1 MHARLTPG
9 FHSSYPF
16 AGIMI
21 GPINALTAEVVC
33 PLTPTGTILPEIS
46 RFYRL
51 PTAVTTS
58 IFTLNA
64 DDYRGQ
70 RFRAGLGGMEVFEP
84 PSIGNGKRAWLLQSR
99 GRIVTISLVCATL
112 TELR

>member
-1 MHARLTPG
+1 LAGLKAFIWSQSVHARLTPG

-21 GPINALTAEVVC
+21 GQINALTAEVVC

-58 IFTLNA
+58 DI
-64 DDYRGQ
+64 Y
-70 RFRAGLGGMEVFEP
+70 
-84 PSIGNGKRAWLLQSR
+84 S
-99 GRIVTISLVCATL
+99 
-112 TELR
+112 